1 MNKKAY
7 MTLLGSDN
15 YLVGT
20 LALVQSLKSVKSKY
34 PIIVIVTDNV
44 SNESLQVLKNKHIDF
59 VKIGKVNISNKVIE
73 DNKKQG
79 YSNWSNTFSKL
90 VIFGQTQYEK
100 IVFLDSDMLIL
111 KNVDD
116 LFNKDSLSAV
126 VAGKSYPGNSDWKD
140 LNSGTMV
147 IVPKTGEDKRLLD
160 LVENNNLSGKFG
172 DQDIIQLGY
181 PNWKKETHLEL
192 GEEYN
197 LFAKHEP
204 YYVGSNILN
213 KPIKVLHFVGKIKP
227 WNMGKKQRYRY
238 CLHIIKENI
247 KVTKSIKG
255 YYYFVKDFNM
265 YCKICDNIKKSI
277 KSNWDE

>member
-197 LFAKHEP
+197 LFLYH
-204 YYVGSNILN
+204 
-213 KPIKVLHFVGKIKP
+213 
-227 WNMGKKQRYRY
+227 
-238 CLHIIKENI
+238 
-247 KVTKSIKG
+247 
-255 YYYFVKDFNM
+255 
-265 YCKICDNIKKSI
+265 
-277 KSNWDE
+277 